1 MGGPGSGPRARK
13 PANQRRP
20 RGEVARRDGGM
31 VGVPRRPPGLE
42 HYGQRLWAQIWSV
55 GAAWLDPVR
64 DYELAAEACRYRDDA
79 ARFRKRIARDG
90 DVARGSQGQP
100 VSHPLIAE
108 ARQSEAAL
116 RRILDDFGLTPT
128 AAARLGLAVVKT
140 ESKLDELAAKRAER
154 ARPVPSRVVTAEVVA
169 EDEW

>member
-1 MGGPGSGPRARK
+1 
-13 PANQRRP
+13 
-20 RGEVARRDGGM
+20 VATI
-31 VGVPRRPPGLE
+31 PRRPTGLGDP
-42 HYGQRLWAQIWSV
+42 GQRLWRRIWTV

-64 DYELAAEACRYRDDA
+64 DYELAEQASRYRDDA
-79 ARFRKRIARDG
+79 ARFRKRVKDDG
-90 DVARGSQGQP
+90 DVGRGSQGQP

-108 ARQSEAAL
+108 ARQCEASI

-154 ARPVPSRVVTAEVVA
+154 ERAASQPAAAVVVEAEVI
-169 EDEW
+169 DEW